1 MTDAR
6 HIFLEID
13 TYKLINASIHD
24 KGGDALVL
32 ENTRLFD
39 QGSMALGNPIQS
51 FTIPV
56 RENLDI
62 FFTILPHLLYT
73 DHKLYFEELK
83 QMEKSEIKIISSLNS
98 GERPVSFKVTVE
110 KAPNDSKLVFSLKAA
125 LQYQQ
130 GTDIKIMNLSI
141 DPVLRAN
148 QGHGED

>member
-1 MTDAR
+1 MTEAR

-13 TYKLINASIHD
+13 TYRLLSSPTTDDPPA
-24 KGGDALVL
+24 ALVL

-39 QGSMALGNPIQS
+39 QGSMALGTPIQS
-51 FTIPV
+51 FSILV
-56 RENLDI
+56 EKNQDI

-73 DHKLYFEELK
+73 DHKLYFNALVVGPG
-83 QMEKSEIKIISSLNS
+83 KIVITPYLDPE
-98 GERPVSFKVTVE
+98 ERPVSFKVTVVE
-110 KAPNDSKLVFSLKAA
+110 APENQQLAFSLKAV

-130 GTDIKIMNLSI
+130 GTEVKTMNLTI